1 MSTESRPHP
10 EVAAAAGN
18 PAPPAEVRRM
28 FDRIA
33 RRYDLMNTVMT
44 AGIDARWRADA
55 VAATQLG
62 PGMRALDVACGTGVL
77 TTPLAVVVGG
87 RGRAVGVDLAERML
101 DIARA
106 RAVPPWAARP
116 EYLVADALHLPFAD
130 GTFDAVTIGFG
141 LRNLPD
147 YLAGLREMARVA
159 RPGGRVVV
167 LEIARPRWA
176 PARFLFETWF
186 RRVVPTLGRIARSGG
201 AYGYLP
207 ASVLG
212 YPDPDRIAALL
223 VEAGLEDVRWHWLR
237 SGMATLHVG
246 VVPDRAVDAA
256 DGRAG

>member
-1 MSTESRPHP
+1 MSTESQPGP
-10 EVAAAAGN
+10 ERAAARGN
-18 PAPPAEVRRM
+18 PAPPQDVRRM

-44 AGIDARWRADA
+44 AGTDARWRSDA
-55 VAATQLG
+55 VAAARLA
-62 PGMRALDVACGTGVL
+62 PGMHVLDVACGSGVL
-77 TTPLAVVVGG
+77 TVPLAAAVAA

-106 RAVPPWAARP
+106 RSVPVGAAQP
-116 EYLVADALHLPFAD
+116 EYLVADALDLPFEK

-147 YLAGLREMARVA
+147 YLAGLREMVRVA

-167 LEIARPRWA
+167 LEIARPRWT
-176 PARFLFETWF
+176 PARLLFETWF
-186 RRVVPTLGRIARSGG
+186 RRVVPLLGRVARAGS
-201 AYGYLP
+201 AYEYLP

-212 YPDPDRIAALL
+212 YPRPDRVAEIMR
-223 VEAGLEDVRWHWLR
+223 EAGLEDVGWRWLR

-246 VVPDRAVDAA
+246 IVPEPPARPTT
-256 DGRAG
+256 